1 MDQRWYTTIAGTG
14 AEESQYGRTKYSGM
28 CVMGSETDGGTA
40 LEKSVQGLQ
49 HKSLLQIPVRGHHPP
64 AQITAPEIL
73 WVPVVSARSP
83 HTLSTLFLAA
93 CSPGCALHPARPA
106 LSLAAVVARCVP
118 ACRITG
124 RRAGRAVPAPA
135 LACAARGSPRA
146 RPRSSLDPHVGAAH
160 NPRLGSRCQQ
170 GSRALARSQLSLL
183 NRRRGGYEPYA
194 SKTLATQCNTKSQS
208 VKIARRRPPRE

>member
-73 WVPVVSARSP
+73 WVPVVSACSP

-93 CSPGCALHPARPA
+93 CSPGCALHPPA
-106 LSLAAVVARCVP
+106 PL
-118 ACRITG
+118 CRLPQSSPDVC
-124 RRAGRAVPAPA
+124 RRAGSRGAEPAALSPPRRSRAPPEAVPVPGLA
-135 LACAARGSPRA
+135 LLSIPTSGLPTIPGSGLTVSRA
-146 RPRSSLDPHVGAAH
+146 REY
-160 NPRLGSRCQQ
+160 SRD
-170 GSRALARSQLSLL
+170 LS
-183 NRRRGGYEPYA
+183 
-194 SKTLATQCNTKSQS
+194 
-208 VKIARRRPPRE
+208 